1 MKSFL
6 LPSNVQRDQITVKTK
21 KKLGKGAFGVVYE
34 ITFNGKPSALK
45 VVDKKNKNIDLKM
58 LRKEMDNIEHLM
70 NKYPKC
76 SKNLLC
82 YSDISED
89 EEYIYFISDLMMT
102 DLSKFIVSKHFTQL
116 DFCDQVLLLWDI
128 VHQTLDSLESL
139 HRAGVIH
146 RDIKAE
152 NILIDGKNGKYNVK
166 IADFGIS
173 CMKKGCKGFAGTPL
187 YLSPRIVFKKKIQW
201 TFEEDFYS
209 LGFMLFLLFTG
220 IDLIDMEV
228 HNQYQ
233 EQNLTYRNVL
243 IEYRKK
249 YTENLEI
256 LNDIKVEAGHCPPS
270 TQKKMNKMLEL
281 IKTLI
286 NPEYKKRIHISTLR
300 KILERD

>member
-6 LPSNVQRDQITVKTK
+6 LPSNPQREQISVKTK

-45 VVDKKNKNIDLKM
+45 VVDKMNKNIDLIM
-58 LRKEMDNIEHLM
+58 LRKEIDNIEHLM

-89 EEYIYFISDLMMT
+89 EKFIYFISDLMMT
-102 DLSKFIVSKHFTQL
+102 DLSKFIQSKHFTQL
-116 DFCDQVLLLWDI
+116 DFCDQVHLLWDI
-128 VHQTLDSLESL
+128 VHQTLDGLESL

-152 NILIDGKNGKYNVK
+152 NILINPYKNKYVVK

-173 CMKKGCKGFAGTPL
+173 CLKKGCKGFAGTPL

-201 TFEEDFYS
+201 TLEEDLYS

-220 IDLIDMEV
+220 IDLIDMEE

-233 EQNLTYRNVL
+233 EQNLSYRKVL
-243 IEYRKK
+243 TEYRKK
-249 YTENLEI
+249 YNENIEI
-256 LNDIKVEAGHCPPS
+256 LNDIKIDTEQQCDSS
-270 TQKKMNKMLEL
+270 TQKKMIKMIEL
-281 IKTLI
+281 IQTLI
-286 NPEYKKRIHISTLR
+286 NPEYKKRLHISTLR
-300 KILERD
+300 KILD